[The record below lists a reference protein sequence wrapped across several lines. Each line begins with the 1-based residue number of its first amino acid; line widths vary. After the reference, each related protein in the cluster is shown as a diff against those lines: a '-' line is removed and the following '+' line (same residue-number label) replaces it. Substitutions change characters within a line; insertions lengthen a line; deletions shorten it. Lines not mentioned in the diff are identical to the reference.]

1 MSYLD
6 EIIVDPIHDILHRL
20 KFWLNRGEEKYDEL
34 SDEQLRYYRFLSE
47 LNKFIAESGEEFAD
61 EIIKYSILKGDT
73 PMYYTRPGETITY
86 YSKIINSFF
95 LDLIPSKHEEY
106 RTRFIERDELIEI
119 DYEKII
125 NVFSKSK
132 ELQEYYFMLNK
143 WNSKN
148 TSFFDS
154 YSLNDIME
162 SQDTIEYLVS
172 DFIVKNSTNMIYAKP
187 GIGKTFLSMYMQLCL
202 AGGLPFFNRVTQKT
216 KTAYFDLENGT
227 AVMSARYRGLFNGL
241 NVDDEEKKEILQNTN
256 YNDKKNNWDLV
267 YYENNELK
275 INYGN
280 LNKILAFCNTENI
293 GCLIIDPIIDLGD
306 FKETNE
312 DFAKIKRE
320 IFFKL
325 NSKDITIVLLHHSTK
340 GTEKDGAASSR
351 GGSSLEGAVSTSFQ
365 IIPDKSHTDIE
376 GRPTRFKVQRVK
388 GRSGERGFVYDIEF
402 NESINENSKDY
413 ESIILSQVK
422 YNNGLSPEEREVLTK
437 LSEIEYWST
446 QDMLSLFYENGLIED
461 KHIKSDNTID
471 SRVLTAY
478 TIPSIQKIMK
488 HLQKHTSGEHEFV
501 KENGKKIKGNVYT
514 CNFKPQEEF
523 EEEVE
528 YEDQ

>member
-20 KFWLNRGEEKYDEL
+20 KFWLNRTEEKYDEL
-34 SDEQLRYYRFLSE
+34 SDEKIRYYRFLSE
-47 LNKFIAESGEEFAD
+47 LNKFIADNGEEISE

-73 PMYYTRPGETITY
+73 PMYLTRPGESVIY

-95 LDLIPSKHEEY
+95 IDFIPSKHEEY
-106 RTRFIERDELIEI
+106 RQRFIERDELIEI
-119 DYEKII
+119 DYDKII
-125 NVFSKSK
+125 SVFKKSK
-132 ELQEYYFMLNK
+132 ELEEYYFMLLK

-148 TSFFDS
+148 TSFFDT
-154 YSLNDIME
+154 YTLNDIME
-162 SQDTIEYLVS
+162 SQDNIEYIVS

-187 GIGKTFLSMYMQLCL
+187 GIGKTFLAMYMQLCL

-227 AVMSARYRGLFNGL
+227 AVMSARYRGLFKGL
-241 NVDDEEKKEILQNTN
+241 NVYEEEQKEILENTK

-280 LNKILAFCNTENI
+280 LNKILAYCNVEDI
-293 GCLIIDPIIDLGD
+293 GCLIIDPIVDLGD

-325 NSKDITIVLLHHSTK
+325 NSKGITIVLLHHSTK
-340 GTEKDGAASSR
+340 GTDRDGTASSR

-365 IIPDKSHTDIE
+365 IIPDPTHTDFD

-388 GRSGERGFVYDIEF
+388 GRSGERGFIYDIEF

-422 YNNGLSPEEREVLTK
+422 YNNGLSPEEREVLTRMNEK
-437 LSEIEYWST
+437 EFWST

-461 KHIKSDNTID
+461 KFVKPDNTID
-471 SRVLTAY
+471 HRVLSSY
-478 TIPSIQKIMK
+478 IIPPIQKIMK
-488 HLQKHTSGEHEFV
+488 HLQKHPKGEHQFTN
-501 KENGKKIKGNVYT
+501 ENGKKILGNVYT

-528 YEDQ
+528 YEEQ